1 MTAPESQPI
10 APTAVDGD
18 EKTYC
23 AVHPDVET
31 GLRCSR
37 CGRYMCVRCAVPTP
51 VGYKCRECVNQHQDA
66 FYKATPR
73 DNLVAFAIALGLS
86 IPLGFVLGKMLFLA
100 ILFGLPAGA
109 AIGELVWRATGRRRG
124 RYVPLLVGVGILL
137 GVLIGNLPAIND
149 FVLFANEVERY
160 RAYGID
166 AGSAL
171 GDAFFSLFL
180 APVAFAILSIITAV
194 GRVRV

>member
-1 MTAPESQPI
+1 MMTPRPTAPAATE
-10 APTAVDGD
+10 DD

-66 FYKATPR
+66 FYKATLR
-73 DNLVAFAIALGLS
+73 DNLVAFAIAFSLS

-124 RYVPLLVGVGILL
+124 RYVPLLVGVGIAL
-137 GVLIGNLPAIND
+137 GVLIGNVPAIND
-149 FVLFANEVERY
+149 FLAIANEVQRVS
-160 RAYGID
+160 ALGVD
-166 AGSAL
+166 VGSVL
-171 GDAFFSLFL
+171 GDAFSSLFL

>member
-1 MTAPESQPI
+1 MMTPRPSAPE
-10 APTAVDGD
+10 TVEED

-51 VGYKCRECVNQHQDA
+51 VGYKCRECVNEHQDA
-66 FYKATPR
+66 FYKATGR
-73 DNLVAFAIALGLS
+73 DNVVAFAIALALS
-86 IPLGFVLGKMLFLA
+86 VPLGFVLGKMLFLA

-109 AIGELVWRATGRRRG
+109 AIGELVWRATGKRRG
-124 RYVPLLVGVGILL
+124 RYVPLLVGVGIVL
-137 GVLIGNLPAIND
+137 GALIGTLPAIGD
-149 FVLFANEVERY
+149 LLHVASVY
-160 RAYGID
+160 D
-166 AGSAL
+166 VAL
-171 GDAFFSLFL
+171 GTLLSETFVSVFL
-180 APVAFAILSIITAV
+180 APIVFAVMCIITAV